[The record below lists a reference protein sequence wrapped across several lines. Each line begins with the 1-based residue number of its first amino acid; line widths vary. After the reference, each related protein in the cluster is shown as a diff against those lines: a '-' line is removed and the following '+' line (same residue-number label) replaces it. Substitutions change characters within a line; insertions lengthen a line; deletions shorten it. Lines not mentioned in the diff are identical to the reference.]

1 MKLKT
6 LKIEIS
12 FLNWYN
18 YLIKIYILIIR
29 GSAKLR
35 FPLKLCDTQSISIHN
50 FFLCWSIKSS
60 WLNLC
65 TNLNEKKNIIS
76 LRCYAYI
83 QEDMTKED
91 FEMVNLNIIN
101 CWSLRLLSSFQCCE
115 TIKMIVIL
123 KSGCLR
129 IDCNH
134 KDFFSKC
141 YLIFS
146 DIKYEF
152 R

>member
-1 MKLKT
+1 M
-6 LKIEIS
+6 S
-12 FLNWYN
+12 

-29 GSAKLR
+29 GSTKLR
-35 FPLKLCDTQSISIHN
+35 FPIQFCVIQSISIHN

-65 TNLNEKKNIIS
+65 TNLNENKDNFFEM
-76 LRCYAYI
+76 LCI
-83 QEDMTKED
+83 QEDKTNKN
-91 FEMVNLNIIN
+91 FEMINRNIIN

-123 KSGCLR
+123 KSVCLR
-129 IDCNH
+129 IACHHNNLS
-134 KDFFSKC
+134 SKID
-141 YLIFS
+141 LIFS
-146 DIKYEF
+146 DIKDNF